1 MFDNRLRGVNHYCL
15 LAYHHQVSGNILCIL
30 HVREFIF
37 IRVKQVEENAP
48 WSWTFDPSFVYLCGF
63 CHLLYFVINQKS
75 WTSGAICHYFL
86 LIERFC
92 VYACLKC
99 YNSEPLASVQF
110 LRHSHEKPIP
120 KRKYGTERRLFR
132 PKKSAFQ
139 VEKSAFWLKR
149 GLSRWKDTFSAYTS
163 SL

>member
-15 LAYHHQVSGNILCIL
+15 LAYHHQVSGNMLCIL

-48 WSWTFDPSFVYLCGF
+48 WSWNFDQSFVYLCVF
-63 CHLLYFVINQKS
+63 WHFLYIALNPKS
-75 WTSGAICHYFL
+75 WTIEAICHYFL
-86 LIERFC
+86 LMKGFC
-92 VYACLKC
+92 VYAC
-99 YNSEPLASVQF
+99 YNNEPLASVQI

-120 KRKYGTERRLFR
+120 KRKNGTERRLFR

-139 VEKSAFWLKR
+139 VEKSAFRLKR
-149 GLSRWKDTFSAYTS
+149 GLSRWKDPFSAYTS